1 MCEMLQLSR
10 ASYYRHWA
18 EKEPDQAEM
27 ALRDAIQKECLSH
40 RFYGYRRIAVVI
52 QRYGLVVSTKVVR
65 RIMRNDNLLAARRRQ
80 FVATTDSQH
89 GFRVHPNLARS
100 MQVEMADQL
109 WVADMTYIRLQGEFV
124 FLAVVLDAWSR
135 SVIGWSLGRTLK
147 AELPLAALEKA
158 IHLRQPQPGLVHHN
172 DGGSQYACHDY
183 VGRLETIGA
192 VMSMSAPGRPWE
204 NAICESFMNTLK
216 KEEIDARDY
225 SNLEHLEQNIEEF
238 IETIYNRVRLHSALG
253 YQSPEEFEN
262 KVPDGQWRPATLL
275 LNPRRE
281 VSV

>member
-1 MCEMLQLSR
+1 MLQLSR

-18 EKEPDQAEM
+18 EKEPDPAEM
-27 ALRDAIQKECLSH
+27 ALRDAVQKECLNH

-52 QRYGLVVSTKVVR
+52 QRHGLVVSTKLVR
-65 RIMRNDNLLAARRRQ
+65 RIMHNDNLLAARRRQ

-89 GFRVHPNLARS
+89 RFRIHPNLARS

-109 WVADMTYIRLQGEFV
+109 WVADMTYLRLQGEFV

-135 SVIGWSLGRTLK
+135 SVIGWSLGRTLQ

-158 IHLRQPQPGLVHHN
+158 IHRRQPQPGLVHHN

-183 VGRLETIGA
+183 VGRLEAIGA

-204 NAICESFMNTLK
+204 NAICESFMHTLK
-216 KEEIDARDY
+216 KEEIDARAY

-238 IETIYNRVRLHSALG
+238 METIYNRVRLHSALG
-253 YQSPEEFEN
+253 YQSPEEFESQ
-262 KVPDGQWRPATLL
+262 VPAGQWRPATLL
-275 LNPRRE
+275 LHPRQE
-281 VSV
+281 IPV

>member
-1 MCEMLQLSR
+1 MLQLSR
-10 ASYYRHWA
+10 AAYYRYWV
-18 EKEPDQAEM
+18 EREPDEAEM
-27 ALRDAIQKECLSH
+27 AVRDAVQKECLSH

-52 QRYGLVVSTKVVR
+52 QRHGWVVSTKVVR
-65 RIMRNDNLLAARRRQ
+65 RIMHNDNLLSARRRQ
-80 FVATTDSQH
+80 FVPTTDSQH
-89 GFRVHPNLARS
+89 AFRIHPNLARS
-100 MQVEMADQL
+100 LQVEMADQL
-109 WVADMTYIRLQGEFV
+109 WVADMTYIRLKGEFV

-135 SVIGWSLGRTLK
+135 SVIGWQLGRTLK

-158 IHLRQPQPGLVHHN
+158 IQMRQPKPGLVHHN

-216 KEEIDARDY
+216 KEEIDARAY
-225 SNLEHLEQNIEEF
+225 SNLEQLEQNIEEF
-238 IETIYNRVRLHSALG
+238 LETVYNRVRLHSALG
-253 YQSPEEFEN
+253 YQSPQEFEKQAPGDN
-262 KVPDGQWRPATLL
+262 WRPATLL
-275 LNPRRE
+275 LHPRQE

>member
-10 ASYYRHWA
+10 AAYYRHWV

-27 ALRDAIQKECLSH
+27 AVRDAVQKECLSH
-40 RFYGYRRIAVVI
+40 RFYGYRRIAVGI
-52 QRYGLVVSTKVVR
+52 QRHGWVVSTKVVR
-65 RIMRNDNLLAARRRQ
+65 RIMHNDNLLAARRRQ
-80 FVATTDSQH
+80 FVPTTDSQH
-89 GFRVHPNLARS
+89 GFRIHPNLARS
-100 MQVEMADQL
+100 MQVEMSDQL

-135 SVIGWSLGRTLK
+135 SVIGWQLGRTLK
-147 AELPLAALEKA
+147 AELPLAALEQA
-158 IHLRQPQPGLVHHN
+158 IQMRQPKPGLVHHN

-183 VGRLETIGA
+183 VDRLETIGA

-216 KEEIDARDY
+216 KEEIDARAY

-238 IETIYNRVRLHSALG
+238 MERVYNRVRLHSALG
-253 YQSPEEFEN
+253 YRSPEEFEN
-262 KVPDGQWRPATLL
+262 QVPGGNWRPATLL
-275 LNPRRE
+275 LHPRQE

>member
-1 MCEMLQLSR
+1 MLQLSR

-18 EKEPDQAEM
+18 EKEPEQAEM
-27 ALRDAIQKECLSH
+27 ALRDAVQKECLQH

-52 QRYGLVVSTKVVR
+52 QRHGLVVSAKVVR
-65 RIMRNDNLLAARRRQ
+65 RIMHNDNLLAARRRQ
-80 FVATTDSQH
+80 FVPTTDSQH
-89 GFRVHPNLARS
+89 RFRIHPNLARS

-109 WVADMTYIRLQGEFV
+109 WVADMTYIRLKGEFV

-158 IHLRQPQPGLVHHN
+158 IRFRQPKPGLVHHN
-172 DGGSQYACHDY
+172 DGGSQYACQDY
-183 VGRLETIGA
+183 AGRLEAIGA

-204 NAICESFMNTLK
+204 NAICESFMRTLK
-216 KEEIDARDY
+216 KEEIDARTY

-238 IETIYNRVRLHSALG
+238 METLYNRVRLHSALG
-253 YQSPEEFEN
+253 YRSPEEFESQ
-262 KVPDGQWRPATLL
+262 VPGGAWRPATLL
-275 LNPRRE
+275 LHLRQE
-281 VSV
+281 VPL